1 MNFNAFILDW
11 TMDDYDGLKAEL
23 DAAGFEFEREAEN
36 EHIRVKVPFDGLE
49 IFADICRPHLNAPCN
64 YIDVQFPK
72 MKRTVLIFS
81 EQVFMVGDVV
91 ENEAVV
97 AWALGRGLPLEQ
109 ADWPLSFD

>member
-23 DAAGFEFEREAEN
+23 DAAGFEIEREAEN

-64 YIDVQFPK
+64 YLDGQFPK

-81 EQVFMVGDVV
+81 EQGFMVSDVV